1 MNFESFLDTIPG
13 YARDLKLNLS
23 TLVRQA
29 ELTEQQTWGTVAAA
43 AMASRN
49 AQTTSAL
56 VAEAERHLSPAALS
70 AAKAAAAIMGMNNIY
85 YRFQHLVGNEKY
97 ATIPARLRMNMI
109 RSHGGDPVDFE
120 LSCTAVSAINGCGAC
135 VASHE
140 RVLREKGIP
149 EETIA
154 AAIRIASV
162 VHAVSA
168 VLDAETALTPQS
180 ASAAAQQ

>member
-1 MNFESFLDTIPG
+1 MTFESFLDAIPA

-29 ELTEQQTWGTVAAA
+29 ELTEQQTWGTVAAS
-43 AMASRN
+43 AMAGRN
-49 AQTTSAL
+49 AQTISVL
-56 VAEAERHLSPAALS
+56 LAEAERHLTPAALG

-97 ATIPARLRMNMI
+97 ATIPARLRMNAI
-109 RSHGGDPVDFE
+109 RTHGGDPVDFE
-120 LSCTAVSAINGCGAC
+120 LWCTAVSAINGCGAC

-140 RVLREKGIP
+140 RVLREKGIT

-168 VLDAETALTPQS
+168 VLDAEAGMPQ
-180 ASAAAQQ
+180 AAAAAVQQ